1 MTIQSNRPET
11 GDPESEA
18 PQVLGRFGAAFDHPA
33 VAARRIRDL
42 LPIYRDLLGGTFVR
56 GGDNTRVGYRAIQ
69 LAFSNGSRIELMEPL
84 EGSHFFDSFF
94 ERRGSG
100 GLHHVTFKVDS
111 IEQAVEAMKASG
123 YSLTGLHLEDVAWR
137 EVFLHPREAY
147 GTLVQLA
154 QGEGEYA
161 GPDVLTL
168 EGVLAG
174 LGSHGNG
181 TPSP

>member
-1 MTIQSNRPET
+1 M
-11 GDPESEA
+11 
-18 PQVLGRFGAAFDHPA
+18 AAG
-33 VAARRIRDL
+33 RIRDL
-42 LPIYRDLLGGTFVR
+42 LPIYGDLLGGTFVR
-56 GGDNTRVGYRAIQ
+56 GGDNIRVGYRALQ
-69 LAFSNGSRIELMEPL
+69 LGYSNGSRIELMEPL
-84 EGSHFFDSFF
+84 EGSPFFDTFF
-94 ERRGSG
+94 DRRPSG
-100 GLHHVTFKVDS
+100 GLHHVTFKVNS
-111 IEQAVEAMKASG
+111 IENAVQAMKASG
-123 YSLTGLHLEDVAWR
+123 YSLTGLHLADVSWR

-161 GPDVLTL
+161 GPDALTL